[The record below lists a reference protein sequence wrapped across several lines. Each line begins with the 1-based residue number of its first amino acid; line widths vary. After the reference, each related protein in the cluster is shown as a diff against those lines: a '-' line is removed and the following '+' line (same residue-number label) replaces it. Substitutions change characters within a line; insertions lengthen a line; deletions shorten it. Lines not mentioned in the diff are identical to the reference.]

1 MHLQNVVMFFILY
14 SLSALSL
21 LAIKRSMAQFCR
33 RNASVYFKG
42 FLDKVHTVIISNVG
56 ILHIRSS
63 ITIHQNDQSSQNVA
77 IVPKM
82 HVSVFLLPF
91 A

>member
-1 MHLQNVVMFFILY
+1 
-14 SLSALSL
+14 
-21 LAIKRSMAQFCR
+21 MAQFCR

-82 HVSVFLLPF
+82 HVSAFYCRSLRQASSRCETVWRKLLAHSGGKF
-91 A
+91 DA